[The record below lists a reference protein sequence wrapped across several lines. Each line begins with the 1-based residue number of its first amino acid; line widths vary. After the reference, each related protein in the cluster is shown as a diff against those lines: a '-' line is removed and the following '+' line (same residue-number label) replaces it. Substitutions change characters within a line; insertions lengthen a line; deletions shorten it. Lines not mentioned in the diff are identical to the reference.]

1 MIIKKREGLCMERR
15 WYKVWPSWAP
25 KTLDPYK
32 PVSEYIRE
40 WAKLTPDAV
49 ALSFYGRDITYA
61 ELNGMID
68 RLAWG
73 LVGLG
78 VKTGDRVAVY
88 MENCPQFV
96 ISYFAAQRAGGVVVA
111 VNPMFKEAE
120 LEYELNDA
128 GVAIL
133 IGMDIFYSPL
143 EKIRSRTPL
152 KNVVLTSM
160 RDFLPAKSVL
170 PLPEES
176 KHKKESFLGTI
187 DFVELMNKSQDGPIC
202 RVTDIKKDLA
212 LLQYT
217 GGTTGTPKGAMISH
231 NSLAMSSLGAMYWYH
246 FREDDIF
253 LGVTPFFHVM
263 GQSVLMC
270 TPLVSGARIVILMRF
285 VPDVV
290 AKAISL
296 YRCTFW
302 VGATTMVIAL
312 VNLPNVKDYDFS
324 SFRCIWTGGAS
335 VSVELQNKL
344 KELAP
349 KAVIGEGYGLS
360 ETITQGGACTPL
372 YQYKPGFVGIPQINV
387 DIKIVDRETEKIELG
402 PNEEGEIII
411 KATAMMQGYW
421 NKPEETKQMLR
432 DGWLYT
438 GDTGSMDE
446 DGYIKFLGRT
456 RELIKCS
463 GFSVFPAEVEDLL
476 YKHPTVKE
484 TAVIG
489 VNDAYR
495 GESVKA
501 FIVLKDG
508 CTGTSEKEILDW
520 CKDNMA
526 AYKRPKFIEFRDSL
540 PKSGTGKLLRRILV
554 EEEKRKSENAAC
566 KN

>member
-1 MIIKKREGLCMERR
+1 MGKR
-15 WYKVWPSWAP
+15 WYKSWPVWCP
-25 KTLDPYK
+25 KTLEIEK
-32 PVSEYIRE
+32 PTCEYIRD
-40 WAKLTPDAV
+40 WSKLTPDGV
-49 ALSFYGRDITYA
+49 AISFYGRDITYG

-68 RLAWG
+68 RTAWG
-73 LVGLG
+73 LAGLG
-78 VKTGDRVAVY
+78 VMKGDRVAIH

-111 VNPMFKEAE
+111 VNPMFKGAE

-128 GVAIL
+128 GVETL
-133 IGMDIFYSPL
+133 IGIDALYPEV
-143 EKIRSRTPL
+143 EKVRSRTPL

-160 RDFLPAKSVL
+160 KEFLPAEPVL
-170 PLPEES
+170 TLPEEARHE
-176 KHKKESFLGTI
+176 KQVFPGTI
-187 DFVELMNKSQDGPIC
+187 DFMELMNKSQDGPIC
-202 RVTDIKKDLA
+202 NVTDLKADLA

-231 NSLAMSSLGAMYWYH
+231 HSLAMASLGAMHWYH
-246 FREDDIF
+246 FREDDVF

-270 TPLVSGARIVILMRF
+270 TPLVSGARIVVLTRF
-285 VPDVV
+285 IPEVV
-290 AKAISL
+290 AQAISL

-312 VNLPNVKDYDFS
+312 LNLPNIRDYDCS
-324 SFRCIWTGGAS
+324 SFRLIWTGGAS

-349 KAVIGEGYGLS
+349 RAAIGEGYGLS
-360 ETITQGGACTPL
+360 ETITQGGACTPP
-372 YQYKPGFVGIPQINV
+372 YQYKPGFVGIPQLNV
-387 DIKIVDRETEKIELG
+387 DMKIMDQETGTRELG
-402 PNEEGEIII
+402 PNDQGEIVI

-432 DGWLYT
+432 GDWLYT

-446 DGYIKFLGRT
+446 DGYVKFLGRT
-456 RELIKCS
+456 RELIKSS

-476 YKHPTVKE
+476 YRHPAVKE
-484 TAVIG
+484 AAVIG
-489 VNDAYR
+489 VSDAYR

-501 FIVLKDG
+501 FIVLKEG
-508 CTGTSEKEILDW
+508 YAGKVSEKDILDW

-526 AYKRPKFIEFRDSL
+526 AYKRPKFIEFRKEL

-554 EEEKRKSENAAC
+554 EEEANKS
-566 KN
+566 